1 MVCRMDAM
9 SLRGHRVLV
18 TGAGGFVG
26 AWLCEALHLSR
37 WAEMRAGVGR
47 WTSAVRIARFPLE
60 IVPCNV
66 LDPEQLDHAL
76 AGVDSVVHCA
86 RSYDPRVTIDG
97 TRLLLA
103 RARAAGVRRV
113 VYLSSVAVYG
123 DATGLVDETTPL
135 LGTPTPYAEA
145 KLEAERLCR
154 EAAAEGLE
162 VVVLRPTLIYGPFG
176 ETWTISYATRL
187 ASGRWRTLGVA
198 GEGRC
203 NLLYVGDLV
212 RAIQRA
218 LTEPVAPGSI
228 FNVNG
233 PEIPTWNEY
242 FERFNALLT
251 GRKLAAATARTSGLE
266 VQLSKP
272 VRALGK
278 YVLKHHRPLLI
289 GLSARSRAIKS
300 MLKRAETTLRMVPSP
315 DEAKLFRLDATY
327 DIARARVALGFEPTT
342 GLDRGLAL
350 SAAWLVQNGLVPPRI
365 DGAAER
371 PPRSAAAA
379 VREAM
384 LAP

>member
-1 MVCRMDAM
+1 MVRRMDAM

-26 AWLCEALHLSR
+26 AWLCEAFHLSR
-37 WAEMRAGVGR
+37 WADVRAGVGR

-66 LDPEQLDHAL
+66 LEPAQLDQAL

-86 RSYDPRVTIDG
+86 RSYDPRVTVDG
-97 TRLLLA
+97 TRLLLQ

-123 DATGLVDETTPL
+123 DAGGLVDETTPPRGAL
-135 LGTPTPYAEA
+135 TPYAET
-145 KLEAERLCR
+145 KREAERLCR
-154 EAAAEGLE
+154 EAAGEGLE
-162 VVVLRPTLIYGPFG
+162 IVILRPTLIYGPFG
-176 ETWTISYATRL
+176 ETWTIAYATRL
-187 ASGRWRTLGVA
+187 ASGRWRTLGAA

-218 LTEPVAPGSI
+218 LTEPVEPGSA

-242 FERFNALLT
+242 FERFNAQLT
-251 GRKLAAATARTSGLE
+251 GRTLEAASARQSGLE

-272 VRALGK
+272 ARALGK

-289 GLSARSRAIKS
+289 GLSARSLTIKS
-300 MLKRAETTLRMVPSP
+300 MLKRAETALRMVPSP

-327 DIARARVALGFEPTT
+327 SIARARTTLGFTPTT
-342 GLDRGLAL
+342 GLERGLAL
-350 SAAWLVQNGLVPPRI
+350 SAAWLVQNGLVPPRT
-365 DGAAER
+365 DGTPER
-371 PPRSAAAA
+371 PPRTAGAA
-379 VREAM
+379 VREVP
-384 LAP
+384 LTP